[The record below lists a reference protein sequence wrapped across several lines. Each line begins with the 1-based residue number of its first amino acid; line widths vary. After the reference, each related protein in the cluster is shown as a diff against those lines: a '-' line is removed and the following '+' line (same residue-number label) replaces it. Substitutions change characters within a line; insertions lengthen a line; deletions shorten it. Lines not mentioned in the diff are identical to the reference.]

1 MDDESKIK
9 IIRLIVRLTLFSL
22 LCFFIFSFVRSE
34 KPKNFFKYL
43 SSAWPFKQKTKV
55 NLLKPDNPN
64 IIPSEE
70 PIKAEDEVA
79 INDLMALEEET
90 EKSKPKKEPIKT
102 KIPQIKKP
110 SKEKIIPLLV
120 QRTPEKPKVNA
131 QPMPKS
137 VKVFQDELRK
147 KYRMNNLALSYAPSL
162 GLTIGQTTN
171 LFRQIVNLNENNFC
185 SAWKVKRNLLAVCK
199 NNSATF
205 EETGHFAINAQLMPC
220 LSELKNKEK
229 MLIRVYYILFPLFN
243 ISLFVL
249 FLCSF
254 LFIKFTTK
262 SFSNSSWN

>member
-43 SSAWPFKQKTKV
+43 SSAWPFKQKTKI

-64 IIPSEE
+64 IIPAEE

-79 INDLMALEEET
+79 INNLMPLEEET

-102 KIPQIKKP
+102 KEPQVKKPKKP
-110 SKEKIIPLLV
+110 SKEKIIPLLIPK
-120 QRTPEKPKVNA
+120 TSEKPKVNA
-131 QPMPKS
+131 QPMPES
-137 VKVFQDELRK
+137 VKVFKDELRK
-147 KYRMNNLALSYAPSL
+147 KYRINNLALSYASSL

-220 LSELKNKEK
+220 LNELKNKEK
-229 MLIRVYYILFPLFN
+229 MLNTKYSTFN
-243 ISLFVL
+243 KIN
-249 FLCSF
+249 FLLNCY
-254 LFIKFTTK
+254 
-262 SFSNSSWN
+262 